1 MKFLKEHRQSIGIIT
16 MFILLII
23 LEIVLYLN
31 YGIKL
36 DSYSG
41 YLAALAA
48 FLGVIISSDSI
59 SSWGNKQKAI
69 QEDISTKRKEQIN
82 DKKIKLAADIM
93 TACYQLE
100 QSILKISNPFT
111 YSDETKK
118 AQEEMEKNTDIPEK
132 SKKQIET
139 GLVFRHRLEDELTTI
154 NNFMSLKIP
163 ARIYFGEQLSIL
175 FDKTK
180 KYISK
185 EIYVNIQMLLSGES
199 NLRNK
204 EEPYSTRIWN
214 LSIQDNFMKKLIPEF
229 EKILLPLLR
238 DDS

>member
-1 MKFLKEHRQSIGIIT
+1 MKFLKGHRQSIGIIT
-16 MFILLII
+16 MLILLII

-48 FLGVIISSDSI
+48 FLGVIISTDSI

-69 QEDISTKRKEQIN
+69 QEDISIKRKEQIN

-111 YSDETKK
+111 YLEETKK
-118 AQEEMEKNTDIPEK
+118 AQEMMESREDITNSNKKRIEM
-132 SKKQIET
+132 
-139 GLVFRHRLEDELTTI
+139 GLVFKNRLENELNII
-154 NNFMSLKIP
+154 NKFFSLKIQ
-163 ARIYFGEQLSIL
+163 AKIYFGESLSNL
-175 FDKTK
+175 FDKISQNIK
-180 KYISK
+180 EKIYI
-185 EIYVNIQMLLSGES
+185 NIIKLLQVE
-199 NLRNK
+199 NYRNDK
-204 EEPYSTRIWN
+204 EESASMKIWN